1 MGNIRDGVSQKGL
14 VLLVTSTTLPQLDK
28 QLLQL
33 RLQNSKLPLLASGKE
48 RAIPPIESLVD
59 TLTQLLHLAVS
70 PQARHQIIQ
79 QEKQTDCKSQKTASR
94 LDHKANSASNHT
106 HCQKQ
111 Q

>member
-48 RAIPPIESLVD
+48 RAIPPIKGLVNA
-59 TLTQLLHLAVS
+59 LAQLLHLSVP

-79 QEKQTDCKSQKTASR
+79 QEKQTTARVKKPQQAVSQ
-94 LDHKANSASNHT
+94 ANSASNHT